1 LEELKIKNIGATIFN
16 IKNVAI
22 TINTLFILLKTFKVF
37 FPALC
42 KFEGN
47 YGDFIIYIL
56 KYCCQ
61 FILIPIE
68 LNKEFQSISNS
79 IV

>member
-1 LEELKIKNIGATIFN
+1 MLLIKPLNFKLLYYYFIYLVNPFLEELKIKNIGATIFN

-47 YGDFIIYIL
+47 YGDFII
-56 KYCCQ
+56 
-61 FILIPIE
+61 
-68 LNKEFQSISNS
+68 
-79 IV
+79 